1 MKYIL
6 IILAYTI
13 NLMAYEYK
21 NYNSQNFNKTLSTYN
36 ENQKVSK
43 VETNGNQSKNNNKEL
58 TNKKVF
64 EKIPLMKFSD
74 FKTNSDEETVKNYNF
89 LDNYSS
95 KNTFEDCTKNPTV
108 YKINTSDKTKL
119 ESKCKCITEIIHSEI
134 KDDEA
139 KRLIGITYHKNIA
152 TTDLLKGNKG
162 KYYGKSFNKEDEVIY
177 SKFNKIGIRN
187 FKECN

>member
-43 VETNGNQSKNNNKEL
+43 TDSNENKDNKES
-58 TNKKVF
+58 TNKKKVF

-89 LDNYSS
+89 LDNYSN
-95 KNTFEDCTKNPTV
+95 KNTFEDCTKNPSV

-134 KDDEA
+134 KEDES
-139 KRLIGITYHKNIA
+139 KRLIGIAYHKNIA
-152 TTDLLKGNKG
+152 TTDLIKGTKGN
-162 KYYGKSFNKEDEVIY
+162 YYGKSFNKEDELIY
-177 SKFNKIGIRN
+177 SKFNKIGMRN
-187 FKECN
+187 IKECN